1 MLIVF
6 VHVMMMMQLRAVY
19 RFGVYPKILVGS
31 DYTVIVMHQQHDH
44 DGGVPS

>member
-19 RFGVYPKILVGS
+19 RFGVYQKILVVGS
-31 DYTVIVMHQQHDH
+31 DYTVIVMHQHDH
-44 DGGVPS
+44 DVPS

>member
-19 RFGVYPKILVGS
+19 RFGVYQKILVGS
-31 DYTVIVMHQQHDH
+31 DYTVIVMHQHDH
-44 DGGVPS
+44 DDGVPS